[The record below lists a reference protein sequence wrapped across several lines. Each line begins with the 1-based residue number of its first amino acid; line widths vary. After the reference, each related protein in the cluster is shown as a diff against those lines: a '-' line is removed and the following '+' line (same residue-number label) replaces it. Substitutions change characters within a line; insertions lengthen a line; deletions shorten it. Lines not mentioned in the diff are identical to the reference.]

1 MPARRARVM
10 SEPAKRVPKWL
21 TIDVMVLVA
30 FEIAL
35 AIAIV
40 LAALPFAYWGLLAWR
55 LLYD

>member
-1 MPARRARVM
+1 M